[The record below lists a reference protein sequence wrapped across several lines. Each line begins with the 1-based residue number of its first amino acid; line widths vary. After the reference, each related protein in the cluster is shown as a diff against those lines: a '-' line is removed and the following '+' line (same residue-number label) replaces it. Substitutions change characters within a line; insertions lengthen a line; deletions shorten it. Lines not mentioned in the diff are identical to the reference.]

1 MTKYDLIIVGAG
13 PGGYVAAERAGALG
27 KKVLIVEKGALGG
40 VCLNSG
46 CIPTKTLLTA
56 AKHYAYAQKGAEFG
70 VEISEA
76 TFHLDKVIDRK
87 DGVVKKLNAG
97 VAFLM
102 KHAKA
107 EVVQGEATFLGGT
120 KIEVNGTTYE
130 GENLMIATG
139 SSPLVPPIKGAD
151 LPHVLTSTE
160 LLNLKEQPK
169 SLVIVGG
176 GVIGLEFASFFSTI
190 GTEVHVVEMVDE
202 ILPMMDNDM
211 SRMVRRSLQGV
222 KFHLGA
228 KVTEITNT
236 AVRYTDSKGA
246 ALELPAEKVL
256 MAVGRTP
263 NSAGLEEAGV
273 TLTKGWVEV
282 DDHMRTNIPKVY
294 AIGDV
299 TGKSLLAHSASRMGE
314 VAVATMFGDG
324 RDTMRYHA
332 IPWALYTMPEA
343 AGCGLTESETTAAG
357 REVKVGAYQMK
368 ANGRFLAESTP
379 KDGGMCKVVVDAK
392 TDVILGVH
400 MIGGVCSEMIHA
412 AAILIEGEFRAKD
425 VRETVFAHP
434 TVAEVI
440 REACFAIQ

>member
-1 MTKYDLIIVGAG
+1 MYDLIIVGAG

-40 VCLNSG
+40 VCLNCG
-46 CIPTKTLLTA
+46 CIPTKTLLTS
-56 AKHYAYAQKGAEFG
+56 AKHYAYAKKGGEFG
-70 VEISEA
+70 VEIPDA

-107 EVVQGEATFLGGT
+107 EVIQGEATFLGGT

-130 GENLMIATG
+130 GKNLMIATG
-139 SSPLVPPIKGAD
+139 SSPAMPPIEGAK
-151 LPHVLTSTE
+151 LPHVVTSTE
-160 LLNLKEQPK
+160 LLNLREQPK
-169 SLVIVGG
+169 SLVVIGG

-202 ILPMMDNDM
+202 ILPMMDSEM
-211 SRMVRRSLQGV
+211 SRMVRRSLGDV
-222 KFHLGA
+222 TFHLGA
-228 KVTEITNT
+228 KVEKITET
-236 AVRYTDSKGA
+236 AVTYTDSKGTTEIA
-246 ALELPAEKVL
+246 ADTVL

-263 NSAGLEEAGV
+263 NSQGLESIGV
-273 TLTKGWVEV
+273 TMNKGWVEV
-282 DDHMRTNIPKVY
+282 NEKMETSVPHVY
-294 AIGDV
+294 AIGDI

-314 VAVATMFGDG
+314 VAVSTMFGDG
-324 RDTMRYHA
+324 RDSMRYHA
-332 IPWALYTMPEA
+332 IPWALYTLPEA
-343 AGCGLTESETTAAG
+343 AGCGMTETAAKDAG
-357 REVKVGAYQMK
+357 RDIKVGAAQMK
-368 ANGRFLAESTP
+368 SNGRFLAESTA

-400 MIGGVCSEMIHA
+400 MIGGLCSEMIHG
-412 AAILIEGEFRAKD
+412 AAIIIEGEFRAKD
-425 VRETVFAHP
+425 IRETIFPHP

-440 REACFAIQ
+440 REACFALK